1 MQQALASARL
11 TPSDVD
17 VVEAHGTGTT
27 LGDPIEAQ
35 AILATYGQNRDQ
47 PLWLGSIKSNIGHT
61 QAAAGVAGIIKMLM
75 AMRHG
80 TLPRT
85 LHADQPSPHVD
96 WTSGAVNLLTQAQPW
111 QPNGH
116 PRRAAISSF
125 GISGTNAHLILEQP
139 PQLETATPPEPATPS
154 TPQPLPWLL
163 SAKTSDALR
172 AQARHLADRVQAQ
185 PDLHFGDVAY
195 TLFRR
200 SQFGYRAAVTAST
213 RQDYLTGLAALANG
227 EAPIT
232 TGDGG
237 KVAYLFTGQGA
248 QHPGM
253 GRELYARHPVFARAL
268 DDVCDHFDFP
278 LRDIMW
284 AEDPEQLH
292 QTGHTQP
299 ALFAHQTAL
308 HHLLQ
313 QHGLTPDYLAGH
325 SIGEITAAHIAGA
338 LTLTDACTLITARAH
353 LMQTLP
359 PGGAMLA
366 INTTE
371 DQIQPHL
378 SDTVALAAVNTTTS
392 VVISGDTHDVLAIA
406 EHFAAHGVRTRQL
419 TVSHAFHS
427 AHMDPILQPFHTAIN
442 ALTYAPPTIPIISTR
457 TGQPVEMFTA
467 EHWVRQLRDTVRFA
481 DAAHTLLQHGVTTH
495 LELG

>member
-1 MQQALASARL
+1 
-11 TPSDVD
+11 
-17 VVEAHGTGTT
+17 
-27 LGDPIEAQ
+27 
-35 AILATYGQNRDQ
+35 
-47 PLWLGSIKSNIGHT
+47 
-61 QAAAGVAGIIKMLM
+61 
-75 AMRHG
+75 MRHH

-85 LHADQPSPHVD
+85 LHADQPSPHID

-139 PQLETATPPEPATPS
+139 PEPKPTTPPEPEPATPAA
-154 TPQPLPWLL
+154 PQPLPWLL

-172 AQARHLADRVQAQ
+172 AQARHLAHHVQTH
-185 PDLHFGDVAY
+185 PDLDLADIAY
-195 TLFRR
+195 TLSRR
-200 SQFGYRAAVTAST
+200 SQFDYRAAVTTTTAPT
-213 RQDYLTGLAALANG
+213 ATVTGTGRQDYLNGLIALANG
-227 EAPIT
+227 DALIT
-232 TGDGG
+232 TTNSG
-237 KVAYLFTGQGA
+237 KTAYLFTGQGA

-253 GRELYARHPVFARAL
+253 GRELYAHHPVFARAL

-313 QHGLTPDYLAGH
+313 HHGLTPDYLAGH
-325 SIGEITAAHIAGA
+325 SIGEITAAHVAGA

-353 LMQTLP
+353 LMQALP

-371 DQIQPHL
+371 HDIRPHL
-378 SDTVALAAVNTTTS
+378 SPTVALAAVNTTTS
-392 VVISGDTHDVLAIA
+392 LVISGDTHDVLAIG
-406 EHFAAHGVRTRQL
+406 EHFAARGVRTRQL
-419 TVSHAFHS
+419 TVSHA
-427 AHMDPILQPFHTAIN
+427 
-442 ALTYAPPTIPIISTR
+442 
-457 TGQPVEMFTA
+457 
-467 EHWVRQLRDTVRFA
+467 
-481 DAAHTLLQHGVTTH
+481 
-495 LELG
+495 